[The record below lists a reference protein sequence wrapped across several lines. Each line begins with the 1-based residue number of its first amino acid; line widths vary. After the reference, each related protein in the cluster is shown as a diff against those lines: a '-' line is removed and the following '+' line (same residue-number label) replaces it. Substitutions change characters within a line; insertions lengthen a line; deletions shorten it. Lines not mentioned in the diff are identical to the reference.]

1 MLWRLQVL
9 TLSSDINIDE
19 VLALEYLDLAQT
31 LVGRSFSSLLDLSL
45 GSVRM

>member
-31 LVGRSFSSLLDLSL
+31 LVGRIILPLYLT
-45 GSVRM
+45 